1 MLLTDI
7 SLKRPVFA
15 LVIIIALIAIGITGY
30 RGLALNDMPEV
41 DIPYISVNIAFNG
54 ASPDQIE
61 SKVSKKVE
69 EAVGQISG
77 VKHITTTI
85 SEGNSSTLI
94 EFDEK
99 KKVDVAA
106 QDVRA
111 KLDAIRGTLPT
122 DIDEPVILKYDINST
137 PILSLGVTGN
147 LSAHAMSQL
156 IKDKIVPQLN
166 TVNGVG
172 SITTYGL
179 QEREIQIQLD
189 QDKLTALDLTTDQ
202 VIDHLRSDNI
212 ENPNG
217 SLKGRDRELSLRTFG
232 AMKNVADFNNISL
245 AQRDGNEIRVQDVAE
260 VVDGFRDQDSS
271 AYYNGKPCIGVDIIN
286 QSGTNTVA
294 VCDSVKKKIASIQKG
309 LPAGVRVNI
318 IADNASEIR
327 DSVNSVQKT
336 LFEGCLLAVLVVFL
350 FLRGKESTAI
360 SAVALPTSIITTFAA
375 MKFMNFTLNT
385 MTLLALSLS
394 VGLLIDDSIVVIE
407 NIVRHMRMGKSPWQ
421 AAREATGEIS
431 LAVMATTFTV
441 VAVFLPMS
449 SLGGMMG
456 LVFREFGLTIAFSV
470 LVSLFVSFTLV
481 PLLASRYV
489 KEDSETEQSG
499 ILGRLLSW
507 FNGQIDRLAEYY
519 QDFLGLVLIN
529 RKKALG
535 ITFLLFI
542 LSLGLVTQ
550 MGLSF
555 QPPEDTGKL
564 MVTAGLDSGL
574 SLAAAEQKAEDLEKI
589 VRKNPNVHGIYTTVK
604 PDSVSISVKLAAK
617 EDRKDSVEQISAAMR
632 SEMEKI
638 PGLDLSILAASD
650 NWASTK
656 DYSLRIQ
663 GDDFAQMLAYSQ
675 KAKQVLNRIPGAV
688 DVGISYKS
696 GQPETQLVVDRDA
709 ASDLGVS
716 TSSISDALST
726 LVNGTVVGQ
735 YQTGDDRY
743 DVRVRLEDDQ
753 RTNLNS
759 LDGIYLLSSSSEEAI
774 PLAQLVKKIYTTA
787 SSSIQRYDK
796 SREIQVQANFIGMT
810 SDDLNSAF
818 LDKLNK
824 EMPPPPGI
832 RFGMG
837 DDEAE
842 MQESMGGLLQA
853 MILGILFIFLILAA
867 QFESFLDPLVIMFS
881 LPLAIIGAAIAL
893 FITGQGISML
903 GSIGIIF
910 LMGLVTKNAILLV
923 DFIKKG
929 REAGQDLR
937 AAILEAGSI
946 RLRPILMTSLAMIGG
961 MLPTALALG
970 TGSETRQP
978 MAIAIIGGLVSS
990 TLLTL
995 VIIPVLYTIF
1005 DDFRVR
1011 LTNRTKTYLGENRR
1025 DQRGAAVE

>member
-1 MLLTDI
+1 MFLTDI
-7 SLKRPVFA
+7 SLKRPAFA
-15 LVIIIALIAIGITGY
+15 FVMIIAFIALGITGY
-30 RGLALNDMPEV
+30 LGLAINDMPEV
-41 DIPYISVNIAFNG
+41 DIPYIGVNIALTG
-54 ASPDQIE
+54 ASPDQVE
-61 SKVSKKVE
+61 TKVSKKVE

-85 SEGNSSTLI
+85 NEGLSSTLI
-94 EFDEK
+94 EFNEK
-99 KKVDVAA
+99 KKVDEAA

-111 KLDAIRGTLPT
+111 KIDGIRDTLPQE
-122 DIDEPVILKYDINST
+122 IDEPVILKYDINSS
-137 PILSLGVTGN
+137 PILSLGVTGDLN
-147 LSAHAMSQL
+147 AKEMSQL

-189 QDKLTALDLTTDQ
+189 QDKMNALNLTSDQ
-202 VIDHLRSDNI
+202 VINRLRSENI

-217 SLKGRDRELSLRTFG
+217 TLNSENREMALRTYG
-232 AMKNVADFNNISL
+232 AMKTVNDFNNISL
-245 AQRDGNEIRVQDVAE
+245 AQREGNEIRVRNVAE
-260 VVDGFRDQDSS
+260 VVDGFSDQGSS
-271 AYYNGKPCIGVDIIN
+271 AYYNGNPCVGIDIIN

-294 VCDSVKKKIASIQKG
+294 VADSVKNKITSIQES
-309 LPAGVRVNI
+309 LPQGVKINI
-318 IADNASEIR
+318 VADNSTEIR

-336 LFEGCLLAVLVVFL
+336 LLEGCILAVLVIFL

-360 SAVALPTSIITTFAA
+360 SAIALPTSIITTFAA
-375 MKFMNFTLNT
+375 MKLMNFTLNT
-385 MTLLALSLS
+385 LTLLGLSLS

-407 NIVRHMRMGKSPWQ
+407 NIVRHLRMGKSPVQ
-421 AAREATGEIS
+421 AAREATSEIS
-431 LAVMATTFTV
+431 LAVMATTFTA
-441 VAVFLPMS
+441 VAVFMPIS
-449 SLGGMMG
+449 NLGGMIG
-456 LVFREFGLTIAFSV
+456 AVFKEFGLTIAFSV

-489 KEDSETEQSG
+489 KAGIESEQTG
-499 ILGRLLSW
+499 LVGRVLSS
-507 FNGQIDRLAEYY
+507 FNRQIDRLAEYY
-519 QDFLGLVLIN
+519 KGLIELVLVN
-529 RKKALG
+529 RKKTLG
-535 ITFLLFI
+535 ITFALFI
-542 LSLGLVTQ
+542 VSLSLVTQ

-564 MVTAGLDSGL
+564 TITAGLDSGL
-574 SLAAAEQKAEDLEKI
+574 NLEAAEQKAKELESI
-589 VRKNPNVHGIYTTVK
+589 VQKNPNVKSFYTTVR
-604 PDSVSISVKLAAK
+604 PESATINVKLAAK
-617 EDRKDSVEQISAAMR
+617 EERKDSVEKIAAEMR
-632 SEMEKI
+632 QEMEKI
-638 PGLDLSILAASD
+638 PGLDLSIIRSTDSL
-650 NWASTK
+650 ASTK

-663 GDDFAQMLAYSQ
+663 GDDFDQMLAYSQ
-675 KAKQVLNRIPGAV
+675 KAKQVLNQIPGAV

-696 GQPETQLVVDRDA
+696 GQPETQLVVDQDA

-726 LVNGTVVGQ
+726 LVNGTIVGQ
-735 YQTGDDRY
+735 YQTGENRY
-743 DVRVRLEDDQ
+743 DVRVRLKGEQ

-759 LDGIYLLSSSSEEAI
+759 LNGTYLLSSSSGHTI
-774 PLAQLVKKIYTTA
+774 PLAQLVKKVYTTA
-787 SSSIQRYDK
+787 SSTIQRYDK
-796 SREIQVQANFIGMT
+796 SREIQVQANFVGMT

-818 LDKLNK
+818 LEKLNK
-824 EMPPPPGI
+824 ELPPPKGI

-853 MILGILFIFLILAA
+853 IILGILFIFLILAA

-881 LPLAIIGAAIAL
+881 LPLAIIGAAVAL

-929 REAGQDLR
+929 RAAGQELKL
-937 AAILEAGSI
+937 AILEAGSI

-1005 DDFRVR
+1005 DDFK
-1011 LTNRTKTYLGENRR
+1011 LWWKKKTER
-1025 DQRGAAVE
+1025 DETVIGQQYR